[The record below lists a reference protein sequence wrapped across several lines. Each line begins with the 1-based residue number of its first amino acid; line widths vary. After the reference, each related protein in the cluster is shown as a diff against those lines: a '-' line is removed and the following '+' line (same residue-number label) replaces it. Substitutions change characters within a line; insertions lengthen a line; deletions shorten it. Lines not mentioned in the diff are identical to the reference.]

1 MGRKK
6 KYTPGT
12 LGKGCDAYFRSI
24 SRTVTA
30 TELVATGEKDNH
42 GHPIFE
48 TQPICNDDGEVIR
61 YREFLIPP
69 SITGLCLHLGISK
82 QTWANYAADPEFLDP
97 TTRARETV
105 EAWLHVE
112 LDKRTKG
119 TDGIKFDLQQNFG
132 WAEKISVDATAGAL
146 ERYLADHTGEPKD
159 EF

>member
-12 LGKGCDAYFRSI
+12 LGDAVDAYFRSI
-24 SRTVTA
+24 SRTVSA
-30 TELVATGEKDNH
+30 TELVDTGRRDKK
-42 GHPIFE
+42 GHPIMKPQ
-48 TQPICNDDGEVIR
+48 TICNDDGDPIK
-61 YREFLIPP
+61 YREFLLPP
-69 SITGLCLHLGISK
+69 SITALCLHLGISK
-82 QTWANYAADPEFLDP
+82 QTWANYSADPKFLDP

-132 WAEKISVDATAGAL
+132 WSEKISVDATAGAL
-146 ERYLADHTGEPKD
+146 ERYLADHAGEPKD